1 MTIPFID
8 LLSQRRRIGPA
19 IDAALMEVAAS
30 GQYIMGPAVGAF
42 EQALC
47 DFGQAPHALSCSN
60 GTDALVLLMMA
71 WGVGPGDAVFCPAF
85 TFAATAEVVALAGA
99 TPVFVDIRPD
109 TWTIDPDHL
118 RAAVEA
124 VEREGVLKPRAVIAV
139 DLFGQP
145 ADYPALSDIT
155 QKHGL
160 KLIADSAQGF
170 GCTLNGHHPIRWADA
185 TTLSFFPA
193 KPLGAYGD
201 GGAVLVK
208 EAALMDHLVSLRVH
222 GQATAADAAEQGF
235 AHDPKYL
242 NPRLGMNGRLD
253 TLQAAVLLEKL
264 KIFPDE
270 IERRNRIAD
279 RYVQGLAGHVAAT
292 PAVIPGG
299 RSVWAQ
305 FTVEHDDRD
314 ALAAHLKAQG
324 VPTAVYYPIPLHRQP
339 AYRQHPIGPGGLAV
353 TETKAE
359 RVISLPM
366 SAYLDEAVQDRV
378 IAAVASFG

>member
-71 WGVGPGDAVFCPAF
+71 WNVRPGDAVFCPAF

-124 VEREGVLKPRAVIAV
+124 VEREGVLTPRAVIAV

-170 GCTLNGHHPIRWADA
+170 GCTLNGRHPIHWADA

-201 GGAVLVK
+201 GGAVLMK
-208 EAALMDHLVSLRVH
+208 
-222 GQATAADAAEQGF
+222 
-235 AHDPKYL
+235 
-242 NPRLGMNGRLD
+242 
-253 TLQAAVLLEKL
+253 
-264 KIFPDE
+264 
-270 IERRNRIAD
+270 
-279 RYVQGLAGHVAAT
+279 
-292 PAVIPGG
+292 
-299 RSVWAQ
+299 
-305 FTVEHDDRD
+305 
-314 ALAAHLKAQG
+314 
-324 VPTAVYYPIPLHRQP
+324 
-339 AYRQHPIGPGGLAV
+339 
-353 TETKAE
+353 
-359 RVISLPM
+359 
-366 SAYLDEAVQDRV
+366 DEA
-378 IAAVASFG
+378 

>member
-1 MTIPFID
+1 MTISFID

-19 IDAALMEVAAS
+19 IDAALLEVAAS

-99 TPVFVDIRPD
+99 TPVFIDIRPD
-109 TWTIDPDHL
+109 TWTMDPDHL

-124 VEREGVLKPRAVIAV
+124 LEREGVLKPRAIIAV

-145 ADYPALSDIT
+145 ADYPALSQIA

-170 GCTLNGHHPIRWADA
+170 GCTLNGQHPIHWADA

-208 EAALMDHLVSLRVH
+208 DEALMDHLVSLRVH
-222 GQATAADAAEQGF
+222 GQATAADAAAQGF

-292 PAVIPGG
+292 PVVIPGG

-314 ALAAHLKAQG
+314 ALAAHLKTQG

-339 AYRQHPIGPGGLAV
+339 AYRQHPVGPGGLAV
-353 TETKAE
+353 TEAKAE

-378 IAAVASFG
+378 IAAVAGFE

>member
-1 MTIPFID
+1 VTIPFID
-8 LLSQRRRIGPA
+8 LLSQRRRIGA
-19 IDAALMEVAAS
+19 IIDAALMEVAAS

-71 WGVGPGDAVFCPAF
+71 WDVGPGDAVFCPAF

-99 TPVFVDIRPD
+99 TPVFIDIRPD

-145 ADYPALSDIT
+145 ADYLALSAIT

-170 GCTLNGHHPIRWADA
+170 GCTLNGRHPIHWADA

-201 GGAVLVK
+201 GGAVLMK
-208 EAALMDHLVSLRVH
+208 DEALMDHLISLRVH
-222 GQATAADAAEQGF
+222 GQATAADAAAQGF

-270 IERRNRIAD
+270 IERRNRVAE

-292 PAVIPGG
+292 PVVIPGG

-314 ALAAHLKAQG
+314 ALAAHLKAEG

-339 AYRQHPIGPGGLAV
+339 AYRQHPVGPGGLAV
-353 TETKAE
+353 TEAKAE
-359 RVISLPM
+359 RVVSLPM

-378 IAAVASFG
+378 IAAVAGFG

>member
-1 MTIPFID
+1 VSIPFID
-8 LLSQRRRIGPA
+8 LLSQRRRIGA
-19 IDAALMEVAAS
+19 TIDAALMEIAAS

-124 VEREGVLKPRAVIAV
+124 VEREGVLTPRAVIAV

-145 ADYPALSDIT
+145 ADYPVLSDIA

-170 GCTLNGHHPIRWADA
+170 GCTLNGRHPIHWADA

-201 GGAVLVK
+201 GGAVLMK
-208 EAALMDHLVSLRVH
+208 DEALMDHLVSLRVH
-222 GQATAADAAEQGF
+222 GQATAADAAAQGF

-270 IERRNRIAD
+270 IKRRNRIAD

-292 PAVIPGG
+292 PVVIPGG

-339 AYRQHPIGPGGLAV
+339 AYRQHPVGPGGLAV
-353 TETKAE
+353 TEAKAE
-359 RVISLPM
+359 RVVSLPM

-378 IAAVASFG
+378 IAAVAGFG

>member
-201 GGAVLVK
+201 GGAVLMK
-208 EAALMDHLVSLRVH
+208 DEALMDHLVSLRVH
-222 GQATAADAAEQGF
+222 GQATAADAAAQGF

-270 IERRNRIAD
+270 IERRNRIAE

-292 PAVIPGG
+292 PVVIPGG

-314 ALAAHLKAQG
+314 ALAAHLKAEG

-339 AYRQHPIGPGGLAV
+339 AYRQHPVGPGGLAV
-353 TETKAE
+353 TEAKAK

-378 IAAVASFG
+378 IAAVAGFG

>member
-71 WGVGPGDAVFCPAF
+71 CGVGPGDAVFCPAF

-109 TWTIDPDHL
+109 TWTMDPDHL
-118 RAAVEA
+118 RAAIEA

-155 QKHGL
+155 LKHGL

-170 GCTLNGHHPIRWADA
+170 GCTLNGRHPIHWADA

-201 GGAVLVK
+201 GGAVLVN
-208 EAALMDHLVSLRVH
+208 EPALMDHLVSLRVH
-222 GQATAADAAEQGF
+222 GQATAADAAAQGF

-270 IERRNRIAD
+270 IERRNRIAE

-292 PAVIPGG
+292 PVVIPGG

-339 AYRQHPIGPGGLAV
+339 AYRQHPVGPGGLAV
-353 TETKAE
+353 TEAKAE

-378 IAAVASFG
+378 IAAVTGFG

>member
-8 LLSQRRRIGPA
+8 LLSQRRRIGA
-19 IDAALMEVAAS
+19 TIDAALMEVAAS
-30 GQYIMGPAVGAF
+30 GQYIMGPAVGEF
-42 EQALC
+42 EKALC

-71 WGVGPGDAVFCPAF
+71 WDVGPGDAVFCPAF

-124 VEREGVLKPRAVIAV
+124 VEREGVLKPRAIIAV

-170 GCTLNGHHPIRWADA
+170 GCTLNGQHPIHWADA

-201 GGAVLVK
+201 GGAVLMK
-208 EAALMDHLVSLRVH
+208 DEALMDHLVSLRVH
-222 GQATAADAAEQGF
+222 GQATAADAAAQGF
-235 AHDPKYL
+235 THDPKYL

-270 IERRNRIAD
+270 IERRNRIAE

-292 PAVIPGG
+292 PVVIPGG

-314 ALAAHLKAQG
+314 SLAAHLKAEG

-339 AYRQHPIGPGGLAV
+339 AYRQHPVGPGGLAV
-353 TETKAE
+353 TEAKAE

-378 IAAVASFG
+378 IAALAGFG

>member
-145 ADYPALSDIT
+145 ADYPALSAIT

-170 GCTLNGHHPIRWADA
+170 GCTLNGRHPIHWADA

-208 EAALMDHLVSLRVH
+208 DEALMDHLVSLRVH
-222 GQATAADAAEQGF
+222 GQATAADAAAQGF

-270 IERRNRIAD
+270 IERRNRIAE

-292 PAVIPGG
+292 PVVIPGG

-339 AYRQHPIGPGGLAV
+339 AYRQHPVGPGGLAV
-353 TETKAE
+353 TDARAE

-366 SAYLDEAVQDRV
+366 SAYLDETVQDRV
-378 IAAVASFG
+378 IAAVAGFG

>member
-8 LLSQRRRIGPA
+8 LLSQRRRIGA
-19 IDAALMEVAAS
+19 TIDAALMEVAAS

-109 TWTIDPDHL
+109 TWTMDPDHL

-170 GCTLNGHHPIRWADA
+170 GCTLNGRHPLHWADA

-201 GGAVLVK
+201 GGAVLMK
-208 EAALMDHLVSLRVH
+208 DEALMDHLISLRVH
-222 GQATAADAAEQGF
+222 GQATAADAAAQGF

-270 IERRNRIAD
+270 IERRNRIAE

-292 PAVIPGG
+292 PVVIPGG

-314 ALAAHLKAQG
+314 ALAAHLRAEG

-339 AYRQHPIGPGGLAV
+339 AYRQHPVGPGGLAV
-353 TETKAE
+353 TEARAE

-378 IAAVASFG
+378 IAAVAGFG